1 VKTRSPLIWLLPLA
15 LVAILVAFR
24 FDQPLAQAMADISP
38 RIKKVAVLV
47 SWFGK
52 GGVILFPTGLL
63 ILLGM
68 FMKIARPDREDW
80 LDPIL
85 RALIVVFVIVAAAGL
100 ADDVLK
106 VIFGRARPFMW
117 LAGDTSGFHPF
128 RVKSQFNSFP
138 SGHTTTSF
146 AAAIALG
153 ALFPRLRAA
162 FFLVAMAIG
171 VSRIVQ
177 DVHYLSDVVAGAA
190 LGMTIAIL
198 VLAPFRKRNWIPY
211 RRSRSPRPKPVV
223 FTDR

>member
-1 VKTRSPLIWLLPLA
+1 VKKRSALIWLLPLA
-15 LVAILVAFR
+15 LVAILVAFQ
-24 FDQPLAQAMADISP
+24 FDQPLAQAIADVSP
-38 RIKKVAVLV
+38 RVKKAAVLV

-52 GGVILFPTGLL
+52 GGVILYPTGLL

-117 LAGDTSGFHPF
+117 LMGDTSGFHPF
-128 RVKSQFNSFP
+128 RFKSQFNSFP

-146 AAAIALG
+146 AAAVAFS
-153 ALFPRLRAA
+153 ALFPRLRVV
-162 FFLVAMAIG
+162 FFLVATAIG
-171 VSRIVQ
+171 ISRIMQ
-177 DVHYLSDVVAGAA
+177 DVHYLSDVIAGAA

-198 VLAPFRKRNWIPY
+198 VLPAFRKRNWAPY
-211 RRSRSPRPKPVV
+211 WRSRSPRPKPVII
-223 FTDR
+223 TNG